1 MNVLTVNP
9 DQKQAL
15 MWAIDLATDD
25 QEHLLNYGNP
35 AVDYGAE
42 WPDVARTKA
51 DQLRLLAA
59 MCMQLG
65 EDAMAS
71 ACESLARNFEAA
83 AEDID

>member
-1 MNVLTVNP
+1 MNVLTINS

-35 AVDYGAE
+35 ALDYGAE
-42 WPDVARTKA
+42 WTDVARTKA

-65 EDAMAS
+65 EDEMAS
-71 ACESLARNFEAA
+71 GCESLARNFEAA
-83 AEDID
+83 VEEL